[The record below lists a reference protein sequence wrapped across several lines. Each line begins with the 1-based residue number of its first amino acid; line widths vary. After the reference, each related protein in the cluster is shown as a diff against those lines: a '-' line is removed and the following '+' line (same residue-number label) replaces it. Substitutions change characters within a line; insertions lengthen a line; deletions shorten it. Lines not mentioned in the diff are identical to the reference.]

1 MTVLT
6 ISPQSKIKPFHV
18 FGKYRYK
25 VAYGGRGSG
34 KTWGIAEALV
44 IRAAF
49 TPTRVL
55 CFREL
60 QLSIKESVIQ
70 VLSDTIDRLGLGAYF
85 DVQAQAIYGKQE
97 INKGTQFIFTGIKSN
112 PTKVKSMEGIDIA
125 WGEEAENISEESW
138 DLLVP
143 TIRKPGSEIWI
154 SFNPKNILDETYQRF
169 VVSPPADTY
178 LMKINW
184 EDNPWFPDELR
195 QEKDDLYAKDP
206 VKARHVWGGEPVGDS
221 EYAIINPAWV
231 EAAIDAHVKLGFE
244 SSGRKVIGY
253 DIADNGG
260 DTNAR
265 CYAHGSI
272 LYDCVEWHGEIDGIL
287 KSCKIVY
294 NEADRTGSEIVYDS
308 VGVGASAGGK
318 FNEIN
323 KSTNGKVKHMK
334 FVAGAKVV
342 NPSRKY
348 TDDKTNKD
356 MFSNAKAQAWWY
368 VADRFRNTYDAIHNG
383 TKYKDDELISIS
395 SKCGNVTH
403 LCAELSR
410 PRVDYDGNDRVKV
423 ESKKD
428 MKKRDIP
435 SPNMADALI
444 MCFAPR
450 QTSTGALLSR
460 R

>member
-1 MTVLT
+1 MINSMSNRQVVKIPPKFEALFD
-6 ISPQSKIKPFHV
+6 PQW
-18 FGKYRYK
+18 RYLI
-25 VAYGGRGSG
+25 YHGGRGSS
-34 KTWGIAEALV
+34 KSFNICRSLILQAYKDP
-44 IRAAF
+44 I
-49 TPTRVL
+49 RVL
-55 CFREL
+55 CCREI
-60 QLSIKESVIQ
+60 QKSISDSVIQ
-70 VLSDTIDRLGLGAYF
+70 MLSDQIDMLGLQTFF
-85 DVQAQAIYGKQE
+85 DVQKTQILGVNGSRFVFAGLKSNVTSIKSMQG
-97 INKGTQFIFTGIKSN
+97 INKVF
-112 PTKVKSMEGIDIA
+112 VEEG
-125 WGEEAENISEESW
+125 ENVSDESW
-138 DLLVP
+138 QALIP
-143 TIRKPGSEIWI
+143 TIREPGSQII
-154 SFNPKNILDETYQRF
+154 VAFNPKNILDSTYQRF
-169 VVSPPADTY
+169 VVNPPERCYTCQV
-178 LMKINW
+178 NW
-184 EDNPWFPDELR
+184 QDNAWFPDELR
-195 QEKDDLYAKDP
+195 QDMEEMKKKNYQLYL
-206 VKARHVWGGEPVGDS
+206 HVYEGQPVGDS

-231 EAAIDAHVKLGFE
+231 EAAIDAHIKLGFE
-244 SSGRKVIGY
+244 PSGRKVIGY
-253 DIADNGG
+253 DIADSGG

-265 CYAHGSI
+265 CYAHGSV

-342 NPSRKY
+342 NPNRKY

-368 VADRFRNTYDAIHNG
+368 VADRFRNTYDAITNG
-383 TKYKDDELISIS
+383 TKYPDDELISIS
-395 SKCGNVTH
+395 SKCGNVTNM
-403 LCAELSR
+403 CAELSR

-444 MCFAPR
+444 MCFAPK
-450 QTSTGALLSR
+450 QVGGSAILSR